1 MLSFLIH
8 PDLILTNF
16 IFNTI
21 PHNPLFDL
29 FFSFLSLQGISV
41 VFWILLTGYL
51 IFKEEKK
58 EKKFI
63 LYFLLI
69 MGFSYFFSD
78 FFLKNIFH
86 RTRPLFDTTIA
97 HLYYCPR
104 DYSFPS
110 THALLAFTACGILDY
125 VDKKRMWIYYI
136 VASLIAFSRIYLG
149 CHYVLDVIAGAS
161 IGLCISYISIYLL
174 LRSPHSPHRM
184 PRPK

>member
-1 MLSFLIH
+1 MLPLLIQT
-8 PDLILTNF
+8 DLSITAF

-21 PHNPLFDL
+21 PRNPLFDS

-41 VFWILLTGYL
+41 IFWILLMGYL
-51 IFKEEKK
+51 ILKEEKK

-69 MGFSYFFSD
+69 IGFSYLFSD

-125 VDKKRMWIYYI
+125 VDKKRMWIYYL

-161 IGLCISYISIYLL
+161 IGLFISYISIYLL
-174 LRSPHSPHRM
+174 LSPLHSPRRR
-184 PRPK
+184 PRSK